1 MPSQRDWIGLLEAAY
16 DLSGDADA
24 WVARLLEAAA
34 PALDGGHG
42 VGAQVFR
49 LRPIGVVIERAAYLG
64 PGELSALP
72 IATVEAAGLEAQD
85 LVYRSGIPA
94 ATMSEVVWSQL
105 PEEGETFLAAT
116 GGRFR
121 DALGIIAHTGT
132 GAGLGLDTPL
142 EATRTMTA
150 VERRRWTRV
159 AAHVGAGLR
168 LHRSLGATE
177 PEAVLDPAGRVLD
190 ARADAQGR
198 DARERLR
205 HAVRQMETARGA
217 VRGRDPDEAMTLWE
231 GLVGGRWSLVDRFES
246 DGRRFVVAHRN
257 DPEVGDPRGI
267 SRRERQ
273 VAEFAGLGRSPKE
286 IAYALGLSASAV
298 TNAESRVRAKLGL
311 GSRAELASFFAPSGL
326 RRRLTEL
333 ELEGEPILV
342 ASAPLVAE
350 ERLADFTPA
359 EREVALLAV
368 QGATN
373 AAIAA
378 RRASAERTVAN
389 QLRAVFAKL
398 GVHSRAELAVVLAQT
413 SAGSAA
419 REGGP
424 SARN

>member
-1 MPSQRDWIGLLEAAY
+1 MPSRCDWIGLLEAAY
-16 DLSGDADA
+16 DLSGDSEA
-24 WVARLLEAAA
+24 WIGRLLEAAA
-34 PALDGGHG
+34 PVLDGGHG

-49 LRPIGVVIERAAYLG
+49 LRPVGVVIERASYLG
-64 PGELSALP
+64 PGELAPLP
-72 IATVEAAGLEAQD
+72 TATVEAAGLAAQD
-85 LVYRSGIPA
+85 LVYRSGIAA
-94 ATMSEVVWSQL
+94 ATMSEVVWSRF
-105 PEEGETFLAAT
+105 PEEGEIFLAAT

-132 GAGLGLDTPL
+132 GAGLGLNTPL
-142 EATRTMTA
+142 DVARKMTA
-150 VERRRWTRV
+150 VERRRWTQV

-168 LHRSLGATE
+168 LHRTLGAAE
-177 PEAVLDPAGRVLD
+177 PEAVLDPSGRVVD
-190 ARADAQGR
+190 ARAEAEGR

-205 HAVRQMETARGA
+205 DAVRRMETARGA
-217 VRGRDPDEAMTLWE
+217 VRRRDPDEAMTLWE
-231 GLVGGRWSLVDRFES
+231 GLVGGCWSLVDRFES

-257 DPEVGDPRGI
+257 DPDIGDPRGI

-286 IAYALGLSASAV
+286 IAYALGLSPSAV
-298 TNAESRVRAKLGL
+298 SNAESRVRAKLGL

-342 ASAPLVAE
+342 ASAPLVSE
-350 ERLADFTPA
+350 ERLAPLSAA

-389 QLRAVFAKL
+389 QLCAVFAKL
-398 GVHSRAELAVVLAQT
+398 GVHSRAELAAVLAQT
-413 SAGSAA
+413 PAGSN
-419 REGGP
+419 P
-424 SARN
+424 T

>member
-16 DLSGDADA
+16 DLSGDSGA
-24 WVARLLEAAA
+24 WMARLLEAAA
-34 PALDGGHG
+34 PVLDGGHG
-42 VGAQVFR
+42 VGAQIFR
-49 LRPIGVVIERAAYLG
+49 LRSIGVVIERASYLG
-64 PGELSALP
+64 PGELEPLP
-72 IATVEAAGLEAQD
+72 IATVEAAGVEAQD
-85 LVYRSGIPA
+85 LVYRSGIAA

-105 PEEGETFLAAT
+105 PDEGEAFLAAT

-132 GAGLGLDTPL
+132 GAGLGLNTPL
-142 EATRTMTA
+142 EAARAMTA

-168 LHRSLGATE
+168 LHRSLGAAE
-177 PEAVLDPAGRVLD
+177 PDAVLDPSGRVLD
-190 ARADAQGR
+190 ARDGAEGR

-205 HAVRQMETARGA
+205 DAVRRMETARGA
-217 VRGRDPDEAMTLWE
+217 VRRRDPDEAMTLWE
-231 GLVGGRWSLVDRFES
+231 GLVGGCWSLVDRFES

-257 DPEVGDPRGI
+257 DPDVGDPRGI

-286 IAYALGLSASAV
+286 IAYALGLSPSAV
-298 TNAESRVRAKLGL
+298 SNAESRVRAKLGL

-326 RRRLTEL
+326 RRRLTEF

-342 ASAPLVAE
+342 ASAPLVTE
-350 ERLADFTPA
+350 ERLAPFSAA

-373 AAIAA
+373 AAIAT

-398 GVHSRAELAVVLAQT
+398 GVHSRAELAAVLAQ
-413 SAGSAA
+413 APA
-419 REGGP
+419 GP
-424 SARN
+424 SGSNPS

>member
-1 MPSQRDWIGLLEAAY
+1 LPSQRDWIGLLEAAY

-24 WVARLLEAAA
+24 WVARLLAAAA
-34 PALDGGHG
+34 PVLDGGHG

-64 PGELSALP
+64 SGELEALP
-72 IATVEAAGLEAQD
+72 TATVEAAGLDAQD
-85 LVYRSGIPA
+85 LVYRSGIAA

-105 PEEGETFLAAT
+105 PEEGETFFAAT

-132 GAGLGLDTPL
+132 GVGLGLNTPL
-142 EATRTMTA
+142 ETARVMTG
-150 VERRRWTRV
+150 VERRRWTQV

-168 LHRSLGATE
+168 LHRSLDAAE
-177 PEAVLDPAGRVLD
+177 PDAVLDPSGRVLD
-190 ARADAQGR
+190 ARVGAQGR

-205 HAVRQMETARGA
+205 DAVRRVEMARGA
-217 VRGRDPDEAMTLWE
+217 ARRRDPDEAMDLWE
-231 GLVGGRWSLVDRFES
+231 GLVGGCWSLVDRFES

-286 IAYALGLSASAV
+286 TAYALGLSPSAV
-298 TNAESRVRAKLGL
+298 SNAESRAREKLGL

-333 ELEGEPILV
+333 ELSGESILV
-342 ASAPLVAE
+342 ASAPLVSE
-350 ERLADFTPA
+350 ERLAPLSVA

-378 RRASAERTVAN
+378 KRASAERTVAN
-389 QLRAVFAKL
+389 QLRAIFAKL
-398 GVHSRAELAVVLAQT
+398 AVHSRAELAAVLAQT
-413 SAGSAA
+413 PAPAVGRS
-419 REGGP
+419 
-424 SARN
+424 